1 MTQALRPS
9 SLFIVNCLVSCLAIS
24 ILLVS
29 TSLAQVNGAGPSD
42 PDDFDTVVNLPMDQ
56 DNIIDEDFI
65 VIGGTPGQTIQVN
78 IDEDGFIGDDSEARS
93 GGEVN
98 VSGGSLGSR
107 FMAGSG
113 SEINISSGTV
123 GISFQALDGSLV
135 DISGGTLSD
144 SFEINAGSEVTVSGG
159 NFGDIVTRGSMNI
172 SGGTVSSLLQANSGS
187 EVTISGGSLNTL
199 AASGGSQVNLIG
211 REFFVDG
218 QELDTLVPGE
228 AFTVTDRNVT
238 LTGLLADG
246 QPFSFALN
254 TSFSAS
260 GFASSSATLTVT
272 LDTTGILLGDV
283 DRDGVVDFLDIPPFI
298 DLITE
303 GELQAEGDIDQSGA
317 VDFLDIFPFVMIL
330 TNS

>member
-29 TSLAQVNGAGPSD
+29 TSLAQVNGTGPSD

-199 AASGGSQVNLIG
+199 AASLGSQVNLIG
-211 REFFVDG
+211 RVFLIDG
-218 QELDTLVPGE
+218 QEIDTLVEGC
-228 AFTVTDRNVT
+228 
-238 LTGLLADG
+238 LLY
-246 QPFSFALN
+246 
-254 TSFSAS
+254 TSPSPRDLS
-260 GFASSSATLTVT
+260 TSRMPSSA
-272 LDTTGILLGDV
+272 
-283 DRDGVVDFLDIPPFI
+283 
-298 DLITE
+298 
-303 GELQAEGDIDQSGA
+303 
-317 VDFLDIFPFVMIL
+317 
-330 TNS
+330 